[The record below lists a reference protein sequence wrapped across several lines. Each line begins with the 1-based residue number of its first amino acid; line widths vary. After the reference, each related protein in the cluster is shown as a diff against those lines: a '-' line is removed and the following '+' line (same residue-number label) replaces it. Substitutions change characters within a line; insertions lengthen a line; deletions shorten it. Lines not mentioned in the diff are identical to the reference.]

1 MTTTF
6 NTTQFKEA
14 MGRFATGVVAINELT
29 PPGRPSPDR

>member
-14 MGRFATGVVAINELT
+14 MSRFATGVAIVTALEDGV
-29 PPGRPSPDR
+29 P